1 MLRSIIDAIALNEYA
16 VGQIQKEM
24 YHEARASL
32 TNATASLHQLIH
44 EQYFRTVDQQHASTH
59 DAPKVYAERIDLR
72 PLLLDSMNCNTS
84 GHFAFFGGI
93 FRIHLIGNFSNDGSY
108 YDEDL
113 AQSVLCITLYNL
125 ALVYHVSATAQR
137 CSRGL
142 AVALRLY
149 ELSQITVHEPCGD
162 ENAEDLAEVLLATI
176 NNTGQIHSMCFN
188 LQQIQETIPRLSAA
202 SARFCRP
209 DNVRLAAN
217 SQLIFYF
224 ACHRIHAPSA

>member
-1 MLRSIIDAIALNEYA
+1 MLSSIIDAIALNEFA
-16 VGQIQKEM
+16 VDQIQKEM

-32 TNATASLHQLIH
+32 TTATASLHQLIH
-44 EQYFRTVDQQHASTH
+44 EQYFRAGDQRHASTH
-59 DAPKVYAERIDLR
+59 DDAPKVYAERIDLCL
-72 PLLLDSMNCNTS
+72 PLLDSMNCNTS
-84 GHFAFFGGI
+84 GHFAFFGGV
-93 FRIHLIGNFSNDGSY
+93 FRIHLNGNFSNDGSY

-142 AVALRLY
+142 ARALRLY
-149 ELSQITVHEPCGD
+149 ELSQITCGD
-162 ENAEDLAEVLLATI
+162 GEHAEDLAEVLLATI

-202 SARFCRP
+202 SARFCCP
-209 DNVRLAAN
+209 DNVRLAAS
-217 SQLIFYF
+217 SQLICYF
-224 ACHRIHAPSA
+224 ASHGIHAPSA